1 MELKVPKIA
10 IFGVKGVPYGGVFQ
24 MGVHGLMRRAEEGN
38 HHIVQAF
45 F

>member
-24 MGVHGLMRRAEEGN
+24 MGVHGLNAVKLAEKKWSR
-38 HHIVQAF
+38 F
-45 F
+45 